1 MGDYVPKN
9 EKEEKERRKR
19 EAVGND
25 ELNFD
30 VKLQWVK
37 DMMRVLASYT
47 HECSDKIRLSYRASP
62 F

>member
-1 MGDYVPKN
+1 VGDHVPKN

-19 EAVGND
+19 EVVGND

-37 DMMRVLASYT
+37 DMMGVLASYT

>member
-1 MGDYVPKN
+1 VGDYVPKN

-19 EAVGND
+19 EVVGND

-37 DMMRVLASYT
+37 DMMGVLTSYT
-47 HECSDKIRLSYRASP
+47 HECSD
-62 F
+62 

>member
-1 MGDYVPKN
+1 MGDHVPKN

-19 EAVGND
+19 EVVGND

-37 DMMRVLASYT
+37 DMMGVLASYT
-47 HECSDKIRLSYRASP
+47 HECSD
-62 F
+62 

>member
-25 ELNFD
+25 ELSFD
-30 VKLQWVK
+30 VKLRWVK
-37 DMMRVLASYT
+37 DMMRVCFL
-47 HECSDKIRLSYRASP
+47 HP
-62 F
+62 